1 MSTDVQPVAN
11 PKWMVWVGWII
22 SVLPAAMLVFSGSM
36 KFMSSPE
43 LSQGFRDLGWD
54 EKLAFVL
61 GIVEISCT
69 AIYLIPPT
77 AVLGAI
83 LVTGYM
89 GGAIATHVRVGE
101 PFYIQAALGVAFW
114 AGLWLRDSRLRGLL
128 PFRSV

>member
-22 SVLPAAMLVFSGSM
+22 SMLPAAMLLFSGSM

-54 EKLAFVL
+54 EKLAFAL

-69 AIYLIPPT
+69 VIYLIPPT

-114 AGLWLRDSRLRGLL
+114 AGLWLRDCRLRALL